1 MRNLL
6 ISFCI
11 MIIIGALVMAAPKD
25 LLKAKQLEEQT
36 KMLVQLREAEEVSA
50 MLDSGVPQTTEQ
62 SGALPMTKEEEQ
74 FYGGTTNN
82 ELFKRLSA
90 HAAGTTATEKTA
102 SGKTSGQTTA
112 PKKKVIP
119 EPRWLQNL
127 RISVLTFRCNK
138 CQDLIKTQPV
148 ITGFMTALL
157 LMGGVLILLGSAKWA
172 QRISSAQF
180 WCCNIFLLLFS
191 MTGLSIQLA
200 VDVNIFTFAP
210 KLMVGIPVIF
220 LVLSAILI
228 RWTDKSFLLWKKLG
242 DALMIPSLC
251 ALVVFGWDLLPAIVK
266 GA

>member
-11 MIIIGALVMAAPKD
+11 MVIIGALVMSAPKN

-36 KMLVQLREAEEVSA
+36 KMLIQLREAEEVSA
-50 MLDSGVPQTTEQ
+50 MVDSGVPQTAEQ
-62 SGALPMTKEEEQ
+62 RGALPMTKEEEQ
-74 FYGGTTNN
+74 FYGGTTNS

-90 HAAGTTATEKTA
+90 HAAAGTPSAGKTA
-102 SGKTSGQTTA
+102 DQTA
-112 PKKKVIP
+112 SAKKKAMP

-127 RISVLTFRCNK
+127 RISVLSFRCNK
-138 CQDLIKTQPV
+138 CQNLIKTQPV
-148 ITGFMTALL
+148 IAGLMATLL

-200 VDVNIFTFAP
+200 VDINIFTFAP
-210 KLMVGIPVIF
+210 TLLVGIPVIF
-220 LVLSAILI
+220 MVLSAMLI